1 MLKIVS
7 TIVLK
12 MLTILSRIVDTCW
25 KKCST
30 LVYTIIDN
38 YRNSLKFKP
47 LFLVCL
53 QDIFQPFFQTCCY
66 MFQQCLNL
74 NCSNK
79 CPKIPENCFNA
90 CIKLPNTVSKLLS
103 GLSLTQNGFNH
114 LPLFNTECYLFLMP
128 WVDSLTSTG
137 IPHLLFTHLLFP
149 GKTALS
155 LLFFFC
161 SWLTNIYL
169 RLPGSFARQLP
180 ATTHDGGKGIFGR
193 AFPTTSAECC
203 LVVKLPW
210 FGVTFCLPHALS
222 AVSRSNSNSRGVVY
236 AHWVPCCVVTAHW
249 FGMTFF
255 ATRAVLVGKASIAG
269 RLL

>member
-47 LFLVCL
+47 LFLVSL

-79 CPKIPENCFNA
+79 CPKIVENCFNA

-149 GKTALS
+149 GKTALW
-155 LLFFFC
+155 LLFF
-161 SWLTNIYL
+161 SAAGSRISIYACLAPL
-169 RLPGSFARQLP
+169 RVS
-180 ATTHDGGKGIFGR
+180 
-193 AFPTTSAECC
+193 
-203 LVVKLPW
+203 
-210 FGVTFCLPHALS
+210 CLPPHMMAERASLAVLFLPLQLS
-222 AVSRSNSNSRGVVY
+222 AVLWSSCLGSVSLF
-236 AHWVPCCVVTAHW
+236 ACHMHWVLFRDQTQTPVVWYMRTECH
-249 FGMTFF
+249 
-255 ATRAVLVGKASIAG
+255 AV
-269 RLL
+269 